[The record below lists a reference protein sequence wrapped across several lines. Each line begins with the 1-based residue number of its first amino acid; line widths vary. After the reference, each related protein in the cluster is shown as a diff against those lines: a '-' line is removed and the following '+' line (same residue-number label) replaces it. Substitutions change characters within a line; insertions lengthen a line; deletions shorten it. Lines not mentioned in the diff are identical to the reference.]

1 MLLPSEFWIE
11 KSVKNQL
18 VFMKIGETG
27 SDRFNRF
34 LVNWSVNLIFFN
46 EIKILKQTRDDFKI
60 FGQNRIQ
67 NIELT

>member
-18 VFMKIGETG
+18 VFMKIGEIG

-46 EIKILKQTRDDFKI
+46 EIKILK
-60 FGQNRIQ
+60 
-67 NIELT
+67 